1 MGPIT
6 KLKLGLVGVICV
18 GVGAMSLRAYFY
30 GEGWIHVMFPAD
42 DIGKLMVDGV
52 EVKAHQP
59 RNRTHTFLVKQGKHQ
74 ISVERPSG
82 ARASY
87 TLDVKSGWAFM
98 VVPVDDQQCFAQI
111 DVTKS
116 RYGRGS
122 EPAKVVARYT
132 SHQPAD
138 VPDCPS
144 FGVENLPPTIKG
156 DEELLQDFPCSMAAL
171 SDDELLK
178 ALGE

>member
-6 KLKLGLVGVICV
+6 KLKLGLVGVICL
-18 GVGAMSLRAYFY
+18 GVGAISLRAYLY

-42 DIGKLMVDGV
+42 DIGRLMVDGV
-52 EVKAHQP
+52 EVKALEP
-59 RNRTHTFLVKQGKHQ
+59 RNRSRTFLVEQGKHQ

-87 TLDVKSGWAFM
+87 ALDVKDGWAFM
-98 VVPVDDQQCFAQI
+98 VVPVDDQQCFVQI
-111 DVTKS
+111 DVTES
-116 RYGRGS
+116 RYGRSSG
-122 EPAKVVARYT
+122 PAKVVARLT

-138 VPDCPS
+138 VHDCPS
-144 FGVENLPPTIKG
+144 FGVESLPPTIKY
-156 DEELLQDFPCSMAAL
+156 DKAMLLDFPCSLAAL
-171 SDDELLK
+171 SDEQVLT

>member
-6 KLKLGLVGVICV
+6 KLKLGFVGVISL
-18 GVGAMSLRAYFY
+18 GAGAMCLRAYLY

-42 DIGKLMVDGV
+42 DIGRLMVDGV
-52 EVKAHQP
+52 EVKALQP
-59 RNRTHTFLVKQGKHQ
+59 RNRSRTFLVKQGKHQ
-74 ISVERPSG
+74 ITVERPSG

-87 TLDVKSGWAFM
+87 PLDVRNGAAFM
-98 VVPVDDQQCFAQI
+98 VVPIDGQQCFAQI
-111 DVTKS
+111 DVTNS
-116 RYGRGS
+116 RYGSG
-122 EPAKVVARYT
+122 AGAATVVARYT

-156 DEELLQDFPCSMAAL
+156 DKELLQDFPCSMATL
-171 SDDELLK
+171 SDEQLLN

>member
-6 KLKLGLVGVICV
+6 KLKLGLVGVICL
-18 GVGAMSLRAYFY
+18 GVGAMSLRAYLY

-42 DIGKLMVDGV
+42 DIGRLMVDGV

-59 RNRTHTFLVKQGKHQ
+59 RNRNHTFLVKQGKHR

-87 TLDVKSGWAFM
+87 SLDVKNGAVFM
-98 VVPVDDQQCFAQI
+98 VVPIDDQQCFAQI

-116 RYGRGS
+116 RYGRGTG
-122 EPAKVVARYT
+122 PAKVVARYT

-144 FGVENLPPTIKG
+144 FGVENLPSSIKG
-156 DEELLQDFPCSMAAL
+156 DEELLQDFPCSMASL
-171 SDDELLK
+171 SDEQLLK

>member
-6 KLKLGLVGVICV
+6 KLKLGFVGVICV
-18 GVGAMSLRAYFY
+18 GVGAMSLRAYLY
-30 GEGWIHVMFPAD
+30 GEGWIHVMFPEG
-42 DIGKLMVDGV
+42 DIGRLMVDGT

-87 TLDVKSGWAFM
+87 SLDVKDGWEFM
-98 VVPVDDQQCFAQI
+98 VVPVDDQQCFVQI
-111 DVTKS
+111 DVTES
-116 RYGRGS
+116 RYGRGTGT
-122 EPAKVVARYT
+122 AKVLRRYT
-132 SHQPAD
+132 THQPAH
-138 VPDCPS
+138 VPDCPA
-144 FGVENLPPTIKG
+144 FGVENLPPTTKY
-156 DEELLQDFPCSMAAL
+156 DEEMLLDFPCSMAAL
-171 SDDELLK
+171 SDEQLLK